1 MVRTKR
7 GGKKKGASSSQPPK
21 SAKKQRLDIREPSP
35 DPALQSDSESE
46 EHSPIPLRSVT
57 FVDKRVMGGRN
68 IDLNFCSS
76 EFSFVS
82 WLEDLNLIPLVQISE
97 PFYIKLVKEFYSN
110 LRMASNYNEEFA
122 LTSTVKGER
131 IYLNARILASILHI
145 PHTGIYVFEHKKW
158 PEVEGFHPNH
168 ILSILYPNDPN
179 VHPNMALTTNHL
191 SVDHRLL
198 HHLIVHQILPT
209 GGGYAKL
216 SRMQVFLMWCILSKI
231 EFCFPLLML
240 KTMIRAF
247 SQKKFVLP
255 FGSILTKIFLHFHIR
270 LEGEVATELKK
281 EDTYNKSTLNR
292 MGWKKQQGIWT
303 YCPRADQAPRIAREE
318 QEDNPS
324 WEQTAP
330 AQAQTAPG
338 QAQTAPGQAQG
349 SSSSTD
355 FDRMME
361 LMQSQLA
368 SMQGSFDGQLKQIK
382 MQLGSLAEDHK
393 ILHKEY
399 ENVDEGVYYDLRV
412 VKRCLKRIERMLA
425 NAKVIDLC
433 EDTTGDEGDSSSDSD
448 TPTAPAES

>member
-35 DPALQSDSESE
+35 DPALQSDSESK

-82 WLEDLNLIPLVQISE
+82 WLEDLNLIPLVQISD

-110 LRMASNYNEEFA
+110 LRMASNHNEEFA
-122 LTSTVKGER
+122 LTSSVKGER

-158 PEVEGFHPNH
+158 PEVEGFHPNQ

-179 VHPNMALTTNHL
+179 VHPNMALTTNRL

-216 SRMQVFLMWCILSKI
+216 SRMQVFLIWCILSRV
-231 EFCFPLLML
+231 EYCFPLLML
-240 KTMIRAF
+240 KTMVRAF
-247 SQKKFVLP
+247 SQKKSVLP
-255 FGSILTKIFLHFHIR
+255 FGSILTKVFLHFHIR
-270 LEGEVATELKK
+270 LEGEVATKLKK

-292 MGWKKQQGIWT
+292 MGRKKQQGIWT
-303 YCPRADQAPRIAREE
+303 YCSRADQAPRIAREE
-318 QEDNPS
+318 QEDNPP
-324 WEQTAP
+324 WEGQEPAAPAQVHTAP
-330 AQAQTAPG
+330 AQAQ
-338 QAQTAPGQAQG
+338 G
-349 SSSSTD
+349 SSSTSD

-361 LMQSQLA
+361 LMQSQFA
-368 SMQGSFDGQLKQIK
+368 SMQASFDGQLQQIK
-382 MQLGSLAEDHK
+382 MQLASLAEDHK
-393 ILHKEY
+393 ILHADY

-412 VKRCLKRIERMLA
+412 VKRRLKRMERNLA
-425 NAKVIDLC
+425 TAKIFDHC
-433 EDTTGDEGDSSSDSD
+433 TDTSGDEGDSSSDA
-448 TPTAPAES
+448 TAPAES